1 MFLVLVVH
9 IFNELGN
16 TTCNQEWQCRGIISD
31 LGKRYTWIPI
41 LIVIHGKHRQRR
53 KKSER
58 KKLNKKWKSIYG
70 NRRTEELSIISWNA
84 GATFLM
90 NQMNEV
96 K

>member
-16 TTCNQEWQCRGIISD
+16 TMCNQDWQSRGTNLD
-31 LGKRYTWIPI
+31 LGKRYTWKPI
-41 LIVIHGKHRQRR
+41 LIVIHDKHWQRR

-70 NRRTEELSIISWNA
+70 NRRTEELSIIS
-84 GATFLM
+84 
-90 NQMNEV
+90 
-96 K
+96 